1 MATTTGGTTYV
12 TSTDL
17 VANYP
22 TASLA
27 LANRVD
33 VVASGSMSK
42 KTASYTVTVADI
54 LAGTTIAMNSA
65 SATVITLPSASLVN
79 GMMLNVFSVNTGA
92 VTFTGGTVTGAVN
105 SISAQY
111 TGVSLTY
118 DSAAAVWWC
127 LPFGGSVGAAN
138 FTNTAT
144 GTYSGYKY
152 VTFTGNGSLIIDKA
166 GLVDILVIAGGGAG
180 GVNNTYASGLYGGGG
195 GAGGYSYLT
204 SVYLSAAT
212 HTVTVGAGGAFGV
225 ANSGGSSS
233 TIGSIYN
240 AIGGGSG
247 GIQDG
252 FGNMGGSGG
261 GGGSGNSPKNGAA
274 SMLPSVQGF
283 AGGNAV
289 VVTKYTSGGGGG
301 SSAAGANGGGA
312 SGVGGAGGAGTSNSI
327 TGSAVTRA
335 GGGGGYGETTGG
347 AAGSG
352 GGGAGGGGA
361 SGTAGTVNTGGGGGN
376 GANGGSGVVIVRVA
390 V

>member
-54 LAGTTIAMNSA
+54 LAGTTICMNSA
-65 SATVITLPSASLVN
+65 SATVVTLPSSSLVN
-79 GMMLNVFSVNTGA
+79 GMKLNVFSVNTGA
-92 VTFTGGTVTGAVN
+92 VTFTGGTVTGTVN

-144 GTYSGYKY
+144 GTYTGYKY
-152 VTFTGNGSLIIDKA
+152 LTMTGNTSLVIDRA
-166 GLVDILVIAGGGAG
+166 GFADILTIAGGGG
-180 GVNNTYASGLYGGGG
+180 GGYFYGGGG
-195 GAGGYSYLT
+195 GAGGYLDATSIYLAAATYSVVVGGGGAGAAGANGTGYPGNESYL
-204 SVYLSAAT
+204 SFLVAT
-212 HTVTVGAGGAFGV
+212 
-225 ANSGGSSS
+225 
-233 TIGSIYN
+233 
-240 AIGGGSG
+240 GGGWG
-247 GIQDG
+247 GGDNLPAG
-252 FGNMGGSGG
+252 YGGSGG
-261 GGGSGNSPKNGAA
+261 GGASRGGAVA
-274 SMLPSVQGF
+274 TQ
-283 AGGNAV
+283 GNAGFIGGSN
-289 VVTKYTSGGGGG
+289 TFCGGGG
-301 SSAAGANGGGA
+301 AGAAATNA
-312 SGVGGAGGAGTSNSI
+312 NGGAGTASSI
-327 TGSAVTRA
+327 TGTSVTRSGGGAGA
-335 GGGGGYGETTGG
+335 GGT
-347 AAGSG
+347 
-352 GGGAGGGGA
+352 GGAGGGGNA
-361 SGTAGTVNTGGGGGN
+361 NTAGTINTGGGGGEN
-376 GANGGSGVVIVRVA
+376 AAGGSGVVIIRVA